1 MGWQKE
7 GSGKRGLYLVLALG
21 WMGAL
26 WYFSSLPAT
35 GAGLPHP
42 WDKGAHLLAYALLG
56 FLLGRGLGGLYPA
69 FFLAALYGLVDE
81 WHQSF
86 VPGREAFGLDL
97 LADFLGAYL
106 GARGAGRWEAL
117 RGARP

>member
-1 MGWQKE
+1 MGQRLA
-7 GSGKRGLYLVLALG
+7 GKRLYLVLALG
-21 WMGAL
+21 WMGVL

-106 GARGAGRWEAL
+106 GARGAGRWEAP

>member
-1 MGWQKE
+1 MG
-7 GSGKRGLYLVLALG
+7 VLWHL
-21 WMGAL
+21 
-26 WYFSSLPAT
+26 SSQPAT

-56 FLLGRGLGGLYPA
+56 FLLGRGLGRFRPA
-69 FFLAALYGLVDE
+69 FLLAALYGVVDE
-81 WHQSF
+81 GHQSF

-106 GARGAGRWEAL
+106 GARGAGRWEAPEA
-117 RGARP
+117 GRP

>member
-1 MGWQKE
+1 MGQRLA
-7 GSGKRGLYLVLALG
+7 GKRLYLGLALG
-21 WMGAL
+21 WMGVL

-56 FLLGRGLGGLYPA
+56 FLLGRGA
-69 FFLAALYGLVDE
+69 WGLVSRLFPRRPLRAWWNE

-86 VPGREAFGLDL
+86 VPVREAFGLDL